1 MKIKTGDTV
10 VVISGEDKGE
20 KGRVMQVYPKQNRV
34 LVEGINK
41 VTRHQKPNAR
51 MQTGG
56 IFEKEAPLH
65 ISNVML
71 WDDKAKSG
79 TRVRLERND
88 SDVKRV
94 SVKSGAEISEPK
106 WERGRRK

>member
-20 KGRVMQVYPKQNRV
+20 KGRVMAVYPKKNRV
-34 LVEGINK
+34 LIEGINK

-56 IFEKEAPLH
+56 IFEKEAPVH
-65 ISNVML
+65 VSNVML
-71 WDDKAKSG
+71 WDDKSKSG
-79 TRVRLERND
+79 TRVRLERADGN
-88 SDVKRV
+88 VKRV
-94 SVKSGAEISEPK
+94 SVKSGKVISEPK

>member
-10 VVISGEDKGE
+10 VIISGEEKGE
-20 KGRVMQVYPKQNRV
+20 KGRVIEVYPKKNRV
-34 LVEGINK
+34 LVEGLNK

-56 IFEKEAPLH
+56 IFQKEAPIH
-65 ISNVML
+65 VSNVML
-71 WDDKAKSG
+71 WDEKSKSG
-79 TRVRLERND
+79 TRIRLER
-88 SDVKRV
+88 SEKEVKRI
-94 SVKSGAEISEPK
+94 SVKSGKAVNEPK